1 MPIHRYASAMPLPE
15 THTPHR
21 MVRISDD
28 RWDRFGLLAGLRE
41 RSRVI
46 NEFVAWYNGEPGAK
60 LPKRPK
66 PVDSES
72 H

>member
-1 MPIHRYASAMPLPE
+1 MPIPE

-21 MVRISDD
+21 MVRIADG
-28 RWDRFGLLAGLRE
+28 RWDRFGLLAGVRE

-46 NEFVAWYNGEPGAK
+46 NEFVAWYVGEEGAK

-66 PVDSES
+66 PVDNSAP
-72 H
+72 